1 MIEFINISKSF
12 RYKKSDI
19 KALDSI
25 NFKIEKGEMVAI
37 MGPSGSGKSTLLN
50 IAGGTLKQTSGDYLF
65 NNELIEGNESIM
77 AKFRSDN
84 VGFILQHFAL
94 IKNKN
99 ILYNIGLPLKYKD
112 LEKNEIRKKV
122 LAIAETLGIS
132 SKLDMYP
139 HMLSGGE
146 CQRVAIARAVVSN
159 PNVILADEPTCSLDD
174 ENKYEVLDILKKLNR
189 KGITIIVAT
198 HDDTVAR
205 ACDRKINIKN
215 GQYLKT

>member
-1 MIEFINISKSF
+1 M
-12 RYKKSDI
+12 Y
-19 KALDSI
+19 
-25 NFKIEKGEMVAI
+25 AI
-37 MGPSGSGKSTLLN
+37 RS
-50 IAGGTLKQTSGDYLF
+50 YYV
-65 NNELIEGNESIM
+65 IEGNESIM

-94 IKNKN
+94 IKNRN

-112 LEKNEIRKKV
+112 LGKKEIRKKV

-174 ENKYEVLDILKKLNR
+174 ENRNNFV
-189 KGITIIVAT
+189 
-198 HDDTVAR
+198 
-205 ACDRKINIKN
+205 
-215 GQYLKT
+215 